1 MHMAIDILAVIV
13 LLFFFLAGWHK
24 GLLLSLLGVVRV
36 LFAYAAAFYA
46 GRYLGFWLAETAYRP
61 KIVMMP
67 VVAGLTFTL
76 ISLTFH
82 LMMSR
87 IRAHRQ
93 NKEEQEDY
101 RHSFLSCLG
110 GSAIN
115 LVAGA
120 LSLIILFW
128 LGDLFMVGA
137 TGTGIPGAD
146 KSRLGRFVRLGVY
159 KTALYIIPDRDN
171 PSQASSIARMISYPA
186 DAMVILER
194 IVTAESIQGL
204 ANDEQLPEDLMS
216 GNAERIGQNA
226 SIQTLFSDRETLDDL
241 RDLGVL
247 SGHETRSGL
256 CNKLASF
263 GQNETIRTSV
273 ESLKD
278 RDMLSADKI
287 PLLVRDPDFDTIIAE
302 LLR

>member
-1 MHMAIDILAVIV
+1 MHMVIDILAAIV
-13 LLFFFLAGWHK
+13 LLFFLLAGWHK
-24 GLLLSLLGVVRV
+24 GFLLSLLGVVRV
-36 LFAYAAAFYA
+36 FFAYAAAFYA
-46 GRYLGFWLAETAYRP
+46 GRYIGFWLAETAYRP

-76 ISLTFH
+76 ISLNFH
-82 LMMSR
+82 IIMSR

-101 RHSFLSCLG
+101 RHSFFSCLG

-115 LVAGA
+115 LIAGA

-146 KSRLGRFVRLGVY
+146 KSKLGHFVRLSVY
-159 KTALYIIPDRDN
+159 ETALYIIPDRDN
-171 PSQASSIARMISYPA
+171 PSQASSIARMISNPT

-194 IVTAESIQGL
+194 IVTAESIQEL
-204 ANDEQLPEDLMS
+204 ANDEELPGDLLS
-216 GNAERIGQNA
+216 GNAERIGQNP
-226 SIQTLFSDRETLDDL
+226 SIQKLFSDRVTLEDL

-256 CNKLASF
+256 CNKLAAF

-273 ESLKD
+273 ENLKA
-278 RDMLSADKI
+278 RDMLTADKI

-302 LLR
+302 LLK